1 VHLLGVAKS
10 GYLLEHNHAFYPLVP
25 LATRALARLPL
36 GCDARTRLVLAGAAL
51 SHASFLGAVSVFE
64 SLSRTVLTSPGAA
77 RTATL
82 LFVLQPAA
90 VFTLA
95 PYPPSP
101 Y

>member
-1 VHLLGVAKS
+1 MFGDLFRILRTDSAVA
-10 GYLLEHNHAFYPLVP
+10 GEGA
-25 LATRALARLPL
+25 
-36 GCDARTRLVLAGAAL
+36 GIGMGLVLAGAAL

-95 PYPPSP
+95 PYSPSP